1 MWGGQAEPAEKNL
14 RWLSIH
20 IPGWG
25 AVQMRDIRPGFRALV
40 FLLQQV
46 HKFIQLLLIHAPA
59 IVRRRIDPILDLLVK
74 GGGALDAAADYIRIG
89 LRVLG
94 HGLGRNEAEK
104 VKNNHL
110 GPVRG
115 AAGRTDSREVT
126 TPMEAAISKKQAE
139 QSYQLLLRCGAQRAP
154 SDFCSQLVKELANLL
169 AYDQAR
175 ALFLDRSGKICGSRL
190 FGVNERHWRDFM
202 YYYDNDLV
210 FSRYSLKEPMR
221 LSQKDKVYAQ
231 NYWYDLDEKTEDN
244 SAFVDDYV
252 RSLRLY
258 HSMGIGLSDQE
269 NCIRSIIV
277 LDRMQDIPFSH
288 QELELVKLLQPLLE
302 NYHIDLLLEAEAA
315 SSPLQV
321 LKQTYFLTK
330 REAEIVELLMDGLTP
345 ALIGKRVSISV
356 ATVYRHI
363 ANIYQKCHISN
374 RQELHRLFS
383 GQKPQ
388 GIE

>member
-1 MWGGQAEPAEKNL
+1 M
-14 RWLSIH
+14 
-20 IPGWG
+20 
-25 AVQMRDIRPGFRALV
+25 
-40 FLLQQV
+40 
-46 HKFIQLLLIHAPA
+46 
-59 IVRRRIDPILDLLVK
+59 
-74 GGGALDAAADYIRIG
+74 
-89 LRVLG
+89 
-94 HGLGRNEAEK
+94 
-104 VKNNHL
+104 
-110 GPVRG
+110 
-115 AAGRTDSREVT
+115 
-126 TPMEAAISKKQAE
+126 
-139 QSYQLLLRCGAQRAP
+139 
-154 SDFCSQLVKELANLL
+154 
-169 AYDQAR
+169 AR